1 MPNAEFFQKLG
12 LFAVP
17 RFLDEATC
25 ARVHAAM
32 TEGRRTDATVGSD
45 TSEFVVDRS
54 YRRTKFVDV
63 PDDVREVVR
72 ARLMDAR
79 PEIAAHYGAEIQD
92 CQKPQFLAYAPGDF
106 YKPHRDD
113 DSSPTG
119 ALLSKERKVSAVIFV
134 NPHAD
139 VPRDGCY
146 GGGALTLYELFDGT
160 GGQKIGLPVDPE
172 PGLLIT
178 FVSSLLH
185 SVTPVT
191 HGERCTVVSWYR

>member
-1 MPNAEFFQKLG
+1 
-12 LFAVP
+12 
-17 RFLDEATC
+17 
-25 ARVHAAM
+25 
-32 TEGRRTDATVGSD
+32 
-45 TSEFVVDRS
+45 
-54 YRRTKFVDV
+54 
-63 PDDVREVVR
+63 
-72 ARLMDAR
+72 
-79 PEIAAHYGAEIQD
+79 
-92 CQKPQFLAYAPGDF
+92 
-106 YKPHRDD
+106 
-113 DSSPTG
+113 
-119 ALLSKERKVSAVIFV
+119 V